1 MRLLIMKETEVT
13 TIGSFA
19 YSARVIFNLNLL
31 SVKPSSS
38 LKPSYCRDQS
48 ANVSA
53 SANRN
58 MDKIGVK

>member
-19 YSARVIFNLNLL
+19 YSRVIFNLNLL

-58 MDKIGVK
+58 MEKIGVK